1 MSTDI
6 IGLLSTQHLWPRTSY
21 VPLDIGPDGIS
32 TWLQTHGMVLYMG
45 VNPKIGVGPP
55 LFSPSIL
62 GAHPY
67 FWKHPYI

>member
-6 IGLLSTQHLWPRTSY
+6 IGLLSTQLLASERM
-21 VPLDIGPDGIS
+21 GFS

-55 LFSPSIL
+55 LFLTSIL
-62 GAHPY
+62 GVKFPY
-67 FWKHPYI
+67 FWVDTHI